1 MTQKILI
8 TGVGGLL
15 GSRLADWIL
24 ANKPDVEVIG
34 VDDFSGGYVE
44 NVDPRV
50 KLFIMDLG
58 KESAE
63 SIFIQHQPDIV
74 YHFAAYAAEALS
86 PFIRQYNYVNNLLA
100 TAGIVNNCIKYGVK
114 RLVFTSSMG
123 VYGFGA
129 NDPPFHEDMPR
140 TPIDPYGIAK
150 AACEQDIEVAGIQ
163 HGLDWCIIRPHNVY
177 GAKQNIWDSYRNVL
191 GIWMYKHLTG
201 QPLTIFGDGNQ
212 IRAFSCI
219 DDSLE
224 PLWRAGTD
232 PKASKQIIN
241 LGGIK
246 EYSINEA
253 ADTLVEVMGGG
264 IAIQHLPP
272 RHEVK
277 YAYPTWQK
285 SVDILGFEHKT
296 DLYQGLKLMWDWAR
310 VQPERPRQ
318 VWGKY
323 EVEQGIYPFWKT
335 DVLVGEAK
343 TALLKN

>member
-1 MTQKILI
+1 MEKKTILI
-8 TGVGGLL
+8 TGVAGLL
-15 GSRLADWIL
+15 GSRLADWIIEHH
-24 ANKPDVEVIG
+24 PEYTVIG
-34 VDDFSGGYVE
+34 IDDLSGGYIE
-44 NVDPRV
+44 NVNKDV
-50 KLFIMDLG
+50 IFYNIDLS
-58 KESAE
+58 KDSAE
-63 SIFIQHQPDIV
+63 ILFEQHKPDIV

-86 PFIRQYNYVNNLLA
+86 PFIRQYNYANNLLA
-100 TAGIVNNCIKYGVK
+100 TAGIVNNCIKYDVK

-129 NDPPFHEDMPR
+129 NDPPFHEGMPR
-140 TPIDPYGIAK
+140 SPIDPYGIAK
-150 AACEQDIEVAGIQ
+150 AACEQDIEVAGEQ

-201 QPLTIFGDGNQ
+201 QPLTIFGDGKQ
-212 IRAFSCI
+212 TRAFSCI

-224 PLWRAGTD
+224 PFWIAGTD

-253 ADTLVEVMGGG
+253 ADVLIDVMGGG
-264 IAIQHLPP
+264 EVKYLSP

-277 YAYPTWQK
+277 YAYPTWHK

-296 DLYQGLKLMWDWAR
+296 DLYEGLKKMWDWAR
-310 VQPERPRQ
+310 IQPERPRQ
-318 VWGKY
+318 IWGSY
-323 EVEQGIYPFWKT
+323 EVDKNIYPFWKT
-335 DVLVGEAK
+335 DVLVTEAK
-343 TALLKN
+343 TAKIIT

>member
-24 ANKPDVEVIG
+24 ANKPGVEVIG

-44 NVDPRV
+44 NVDSRV

-129 NDPPFHEDMPR
+129 NNPPFHEDMAR
-140 TPIDPYGIAK
+140 APIDPYGIAK
-150 AACEQDIEVAGIQ
+150 AACEQDI
-163 HGLDWCIIRPHNVY
+163 GLDWCIIRPHNVF

-212 IRAFSCI
+212 VRAFSCI

-253 ADTLVEVMGGG
+253 ADTLAEIMGGS
-264 IAIQHLPP
+264 AIQHLPP

-296 DLYQGLKLMWDWAR
+296 DLYEGLKLMWDWAR

-335 DVLVGEAK
+335 DVLVTEAK

>member
-1 MTQKILI
+1 MRTVLI
-8 TGVGGLL
+8 TGVAGLL
-15 GSRLADWIL
+15 GSRLADWIIEHQ
-24 ANKPDVEVIG
+24 PDTKLIG
-34 VDDFSGGYVE
+34 IDDLSGGYEE
-44 NVDPRV
+44 NINSKVIFY
-50 KLFIMDLG
+50 KMDLG

-63 SIFIQHQPDIV
+63 FIFEHHKPDIV

-86 PFIRQYNYVNNLLA
+86 PFIRQYNYVNNLVA
-100 TAGIVNNCIKYGVK
+100 TAGIVNQCIKYGVK

-129 NDPPFHEDMPR
+129 NQPPFHEDMAR
-140 TPIDPYGIAK
+140 APIDPYGIAK
-150 AACEQDIEVAGIQ
+150 ASCEQDIEVAGDQ

-191 GIWMYKHLTG
+191 GIWMYKHLNG

-212 IRAFSCI
+212 VRAFSYI

-232 PKASKQIIN
+232 PRASKQIIN

-253 ADTLVEVMGGG
+253 ADMLAEIMGGS
-264 IAIQHLPP
+264 AIQYLPP

-296 DLYQGLKLMWDWAR
+296 DLYQGLKLMWDWAKQ
-310 VQPERPRQ
+310 QPLRPRQ
-318 VWGKY
+318 VWTTY
-323 EVEQGIYPFWKT
+323 EVNAGIYPFWKT
-335 DVLVGEAK
+335 DVLMKEAAS
-343 TALLKN
+343 TATLNK

>member
-1 MTQKILI
+1 MTTKILI

-24 ANKPDVEVIG
+24 ATQPDTEVIG
-34 VDDFSGGYVE
+34 IDDFSGGYKD
-44 NVDPRV
+44 NVNPNV
-50 KLFIMDLG
+50 KLYTLDLG
-58 KESAE
+58 KETSDHV
-63 SIFIQHQPDIV
+63 FDYHKPDIV

-100 TAGIVNNCIKYGVK
+100 TAGIVNNCIKHGVK

-129 NDPPFHEDMPR
+129 NNPPFHEDMAR
-140 TPIDPYGIAK
+140 APIDPYGIAK
-150 AACEQDIEVAGIQ
+150 AACEQDIEVAGVQ
-163 HGLDWCIIRPHNVY
+163 HGLDWCIICPHNVF
-177 GAKQNIWDSYRNVL
+177 GANQNIWDSYRNVL

-232 PKASKQIIN
+232 PKASRQIIN

-285 SVDILGFEHKT
+285 SVDMLGFEHKT
-296 DLYQGLKLMWDWAR
+296 DLYEGLKLMWDWAR

-335 DVLVGEAK
+335 DVLVTEAK

>member
-1 MTQKILI
+1 MINKVLI

-34 VDDFSGGYVE
+34 VDDFSGGYRE

-50 KLFIMDLG
+50 KLYVMDLG
-58 KESAE
+58 KQSAE
-63 SIFIQHQPDIV
+63 SIFDEHRPDLV

-86 PFIRQYNYVNNLLA
+86 PFIRQFNYTNNLLA
-100 TAGIVNNCIKYGVK
+100 TAGIINNCIKYDVK
-114 RLVFTSSMG
+114 RIVFTSSMG

-129 NDPPFHEDMPR
+129 NQPPFHEDMPR

-150 AACEQDIEVAGIQ
+150 AACEQDIEVAGVQ
-163 HGLDWCIIRPHNVY
+163 HGLDWCIIRPHNVF

-201 QPLTIFGDGNQ
+201 QPLTIFGDGQ
-212 IRAFSCI
+212 QTRAFSCI

-224 PLWRAGTD
+224 PLWNAGTYE
-232 PKASKQIIN
+232 KASKQIIN
-241 LGGIK
+241 LGGIH

-253 ADTLVEVMGGG
+253 ARTLIEVMGGG
-264 IAIQHLPP
+264 EIKYLPP

-277 YAYPTWQK
+277 YAYPTWQR

-296 DLYQGLKLMWDWAR
+296 NLREGLQMMWDWAR
-310 VQPERPRQ
+310 FQPERPRQ
-318 VWGKY
+318 IWGTY
-323 EVEQGIYPFWKT
+323 EVDKNIYPFWKT
-335 DVLVGEAK
+335 DVLVTEAK
-343 TALLKN
+343 TAKLI

>member
-1 MTQKILI
+1 MINKVLI

-24 ANKPDVEVIG
+24 ANKPGVEVIG
-34 VDDFSGGYVE
+34 IDDFSGGYRE

-50 KLFIMDLG
+50 KLYVMDLG
-58 KESAE
+58 KQSAE
-63 SIFIQHQPDIV
+63 SIFDEHRPDLV

-100 TAGIVNNCIKYGVK
+100 TAGIVNNCIKYDVK
-114 RLVFTSSMG
+114 RIVFTSSMG

-129 NDPPFHEDMPR
+129 NQPPFHEDMVR
-140 TPIDPYGIAK
+140 APIDPYGIAK
-150 AACEQDIEVAGIQ
+150 ASCEQDIEIAGVQ
-163 HGLDWCIIRPHNVY
+163 HGLDWCIIRPHNVF

-201 QPLTIFGDGNQ
+201 QPLTIFGDGEQ
-212 IRAFSCI
+212 KRAFSCI

-224 PLWRAGTD
+224 PLWNAGTYE
-232 PKASKQIIN
+232 KASKQIIN
-241 LGGIK
+241 LGGIH
-246 EYSINEA
+246 EYSINIA
-253 ADTLVEVMGGG
+253 AQTLIDVMGGG
-264 IAIQHLPP
+264 KVKYLPP

-296 DLYQGLKLMWDWAR
+296 DLREGLQLMWDWAR

-318 VWGKY
+318 IWGTY
-323 EVEQGIYPFWKT
+323 EVEKNIYPFWKT
-335 DVLVGEAK
+335 DVLVTEAK
-343 TALLKN
+343 TAKLI